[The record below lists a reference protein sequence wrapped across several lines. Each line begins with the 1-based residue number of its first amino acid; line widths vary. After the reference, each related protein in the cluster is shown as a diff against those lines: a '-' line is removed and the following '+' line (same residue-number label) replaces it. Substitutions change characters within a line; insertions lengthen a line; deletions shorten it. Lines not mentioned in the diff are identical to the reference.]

1 MKVRDTISTRNFRG
15 MSMKAFM
22 WAIVAC
28 FGISIAA
35 GFVLTAQNDSQHATR
50 TAESVRLN

>member
-1 MKVRDTISTRNFRG
+1 MFVHIHQG
-15 MSMKAFM
+15 MGMKAFL

-35 GFVLTAQNDSQHATR
+35 GYLLTAQNDTQHATR